1 MLKFHVKYFKKL
13 ANILFPIFQTMNV
26 LKIMNTNL
34 IVPPNPPNNYALKKT
49 KNSSTN

>member
-34 IVPPNPPNNYALKKT
+34 TVPPNPPQQLCF
-49 KNSSTN
+49 